1 MSLFPRSRFQW
12 RSHDIASDL
21 DKLTDIDA
29 TGAEINAVKGLP
41 FGYTVTPAAGAANVC
56 EVTIQA
62 KDANGDNL
70 THVAPLLVWLSD
82 AATGAGLTG
91 TTASG
96 AVQAKA
102 GSTDLGVLT
111 AKKALLVQ
119 TSAAGVYVLS
129 ITDTAKTLFK
139 VCVQSLSGGT
149 PAIATLTADDYGS

>member
-70 THVAPLLVWLSD
+70 NLVAPLLVCLSD

-96 AVQAKA
+96 AASRSRA
-102 GSTDLGVLT
+102 PIFAFSLT
-111 AKKALLVQ
+111 KKALLVQ

-129 ITDTAKTLFK
+129 ITDTANTLFK